1 MAPKI
6 YTSSFSAVPVHDRSL
21 FTHLFSTS
29 KNPSDIGGLPGSSP
43 AFIDALTG
51 TTITRAQLKTLAFSF
66 GYGIRQHKIT
76 NAKRGDTILI
86 YSQNSLAWPVVL
98 YGSGKLLYY

>member
-6 YTSSFSAVPVHDRSL
+6 YTSSFSAVPLHDRSL
-21 FTHLFSTS
+21 FTHLFGTS
-29 KNPSDIGGLPGSSP
+29 KNSGDIGGLPGSAP
-43 AFIDALTG
+43 AFIDAQTG
-51 TTITRAQLKTLAFSF
+51 TTITRAQLKALAFSF
-66 GYGIRQHKIT
+66 GYGIRHHKNT
-76 NAKRGDTILI
+76 NVKRGDTVLI